1 MQEKYIIPYNPIFA
15 ASNLKENS
23 IRQDITLAIFHA
35 RIDRLKNLEKN
46 TRVLYMCY
54 RVQEKYKI
62 PDFPTF
68 IARIRKEVP
77 SAKTQL

>member
-35 RIDRLKNLEKN
+35 RIDRLKNLEKI
-46 TRVLYMCY
+46 LECSICAI
-54 RVQEKYKI
+54 EC
-62 PDFPTF
+62 
-68 IARIRKEVP
+68 RKNIKSP
-77 SAKTQL
+77 ISRPL